1 MLSFPPDEFP
11 ELQEPNLRHF
21 DSAVSFNAPKEIG
34 TAPGEQAV
42 STRSI
47 PKKAKDEPHGSE
59 YNVSGTSLVP
69 LAQSLSALD
78 QSIALWVKR

>member
-59 YNVSGTSLVP
+59 YNVSGT
-69 LAQSLSALD
+69 ALFE
-78 QSIALWVKR
+78 IAHQEQG